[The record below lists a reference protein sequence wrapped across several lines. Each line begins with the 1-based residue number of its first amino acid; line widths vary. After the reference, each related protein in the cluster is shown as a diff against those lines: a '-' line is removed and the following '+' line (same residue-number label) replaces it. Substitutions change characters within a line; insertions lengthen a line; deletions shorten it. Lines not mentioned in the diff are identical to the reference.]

1 MNQKT
6 RSLLFFFL
14 ILIFLVVAPLTVL
27 YSQGYR
33 VDFQNLRVVQ
43 TGGFYFRVTPP
54 NVNIIITPEREN
66 LLAIE
71 DNTNFFFGTLY
82 VENILPER
90 YAITISKEGYHPW
103 RKSLEIREKKVTE
116 VKNVT
121 LIPTD
126 PSFTITQDQI
136 SDIFL
141 LSDRREIIIK
151 RSINDKEWDL
161 MIYDPVRDLLEPL
174 LSFNDVPGEPSI
186 VLSSPRRQELLID
199 MGTYHLVI
207 NPINRIRHTINDII
221 SPLLHPGQAN
231 SIIHLDN
238 GNLVSYNYLSALSSI
253 LAEEVKAFGIREN
266 GDIVWLSRDGILFEN
281 GERIQSTP
289 FPIRD
294 GLEYQIL
301 LPNQSDIAIVENN
314 SFHFLDR
321 NRFEFTEMFRS
332 DQKPIPSPDRKK
344 LAYYSAH
351 EINIL
356 YLEDTTDQPAKKHGE
371 ISFLTRF
378 SGKVNNVGW
387 LNNHY
392 LVFSVDGD
400 IKVIEIDDRDHINI
414 VNLAN
419 LNNPKL
425 HFERSNNRLY
435 VLSDGNLLVS
445 RMLLP

>member
-1 MNQKT
+1 MNQKI

-14 ILIFLVVAPLTVL
+14 VLVFLVAAPSIVF

-33 VDFQNLRVVQ
+33 FDFQNLRVVQ
-43 TGGFYFRVTPP
+43 TGGFYFRVTPS
-54 NVNIIITPEREN
+54 NVNIVITPEREG
-66 LLAIE
+66 LSTIE

-82 VENILPER
+82 VENMLPER
-90 YAITISKEGYHPW
+90 YAITISKEGYHSW
-103 RKSLEIREKKVTE
+103 RKSLEIREKRVTE
-116 VKNVT
+116 IKNVT

-126 PSFTITQDQI
+126 PSFTIIKDKN
-136 SDIFL
+136 SDIFP

-161 MIYDPVRDLLEPL
+161 VIYDPIRGSLEPL
-174 LSFNDVPGEPSI
+174 LSSNDVPGKPSI

-199 MGTYHLVI
+199 MGSYHLIIDPV
-207 NPINRIRHTINDII
+207 NRTRHTINDII
-221 SPLLHPGQAN
+221 SPFLQPDEIN

-238 GNLVSYNYLSALSSI
+238 GNLVSYNYLNALSSL

-266 GDIVWLSRDGILFEN
+266 DNIVWLSRDGFLFEN
-281 GERIQSTP
+281 GERIQSIP
-289 FPIRD
+289 FPMKD
-294 GLEYQIL
+294 GSEYQIL
-301 LPNQSDIAIVENN
+301 LPNQSDIAIVEND
-314 SFHFLDR
+314 SFYFLDR
-321 NRFEFTEMFRS
+321 NRLGFSEMFRS
-332 DQKPIPSPDRKK
+332 NQKPISSPDRRK
-344 LAYYSAH
+344 LAYYSDH

-356 YLEDTTDQPAKKHGE
+356 YLDDTTDQPAKKHGE
-371 ISFLTRF
+371 SSFLTRF
-378 SGKVNNVGW
+378 SGKVNNVEW

-392 LVFSVDGD
+392 LIFSVDGD
-400 IKVIEIDDRDHINI
+400 IKIIEIDDRDHINI

-435 VLSDGNLLVS
+435 VLSDGNLFVS